1 MRTEQEMRAE
11 ASGEYEDLLPAE
23 RLSNA
28 AISEA
33 TRKRIEAGEGGAFS
47 PTVQSRLCRATCGW
61 KQAATP
67 AEFQTALGAHEP
79 DSRQRNILDAWATE
93 ATPEDI
99 FRAWAEGAYT
109 PRTLAAALHRA
120 GLAKSKASKVPEQ
133 LRPGAGNMNQS
144 EELVLPDTASGLWQ
158 TTREITRRG
167 IKELTG
173 RSSSYAIGGGTNPR
187 SEVEAPRQ
195 R

>member
-99 FRAWAEGAYT
+99 FRAWAEGTYT

-120 GLAKSKASKVPEQ
+120 GLARSKASKFLNNFDQE
-133 LRPGAGNMNQS
+133 PG
-144 EELVLPDTASGLWQ
+144 T
-158 TTREITRRG
+158 
-167 IKELTG
+167 
-173 RSSSYAIGGGTNPR
+173 
-187 SEVEAPRQ
+187 
-195 R
+195 